1 MSDFIFFD
9 EKDNMYYKKKFSGEV
24 STLYILNDKKVIKS
38 NYLELLN
45 KYNINNNIFND
56 TKLNKLVYNLIES
69 LINVDV
75 SKDSKQDK
83 YKLIVINSL
92 NTINSLK
99 DKNNYDKI
107 VELYNDIINVGSK
120 WAKNIINVSLNQLK
134 KK

>member
-9 EKDNMYYKKKFSGEV
+9 EKDNMYYKKKFTGEV
-24 STLYILNDKKVIKS
+24 STLYLLNDKEVIKS

-45 KYNINNNIFND
+45 KYNIDNNIFNNI
-56 TKLNKLVYNLIES
+56 KLNKLAYNLINS

-99 DKNNYDKI
+99 DKNNIDKI
-107 VELYNDIINVGSK
+107 EELYNDINLVGSK